1 MFSTAVLPQNHL
13 NSKSHQS
20 NRKHN
25 NHLIIKN
32 KYTRMWHLFLH
43 ASSDPDTGTVSALL
57 SHTLWTEI
65 VAGKKVSRKKI
76 CEENL
81 ATFAIF
87 T

>member
-1 MFSTAVLPQNHL
+1 
-13 NSKSHQS
+13 
-20 NRKHN
+20 
-25 NHLIIKN
+25 
-32 KYTRMWHLFLH
+32 MWHLFLH

-57 SHTLWTEI
+57 SHTLWAEI